1 VSRRAAPQPW
11 RGLARRAAGA
21 ASLDTA
27 RLRLT
32 MGMIAFVAVMGVI
45 ALRLADLSVT
55 GPHDPRR
62 HVAAVA
68 PRAEVVDR
76 RGVTLAGN
84 YRAYALV
91 VRPRQLVKS
100 PDYLAPRIAAL
111 TGQDSAQV
119 LAQLTHPSSFR
130 YIARRVRPAVAQAV
144 ANLGEPGIELHREPD
159 RLYPN
164 LMLAA
169 HTVGF
174 ASIDGEGQAGVER
187 ALDTALKAPAG
198 GEVALSIDA
207 RVQSALEVALA
218 DGMDRFQAIGASG
231 IIMDVRTGEVLAIAS
246 LPSFNP
252 NSVADFDPAAR
263 FNRATQGVYEL
274 GSTFKA
280 FTIAMALETGAST
293 PDELH
298 DARTPIR
305 IGRFTINDSK
315 PRRAPVTLGEVLAYS
330 SNVATGR
337 LADRMG
343 PKVQRDHFRALGLLD
358 PLPIEL
364 PERGRP
370 LYPAQNSRV
379 TMLTMSY
386 GHGIAVTPLHLA
398 AGYAALVN
406 GGIWH
411 PPTLM
416 RQPQGREPP
425 GRRVFSEETSRT
437 INAMLRL
444 TVQKGTGK
452 KAEAVGYRVGGKTG
466 TAEKP
471 EAGGYNRKSLITTFA
486 AAFPMDAP
494 RYVVVVTLD
503 EPKPTRE
510 TFGQASAAWNAAP
523 LVRQVVERSAPLLGV
538 APEPERDLDTAWL
551 LPRPPASASATATAA
566 ASGPAPATPRASA
579 TPDRAG

>member
-1 VSRRAAPQPW
+1 
-11 RGLARRAAGA
+11 
-21 ASLDTA
+21 
-27 RLRLT
+27 
-32 MGMIAFVAVMGVI
+32 
-45 ALRLADLSVT
+45 
-55 GPHDPRR
+55 
-62 HVAAVA
+62 
-68 PRAEVVDR
+68 
-76 RGVTLAGN
+76 
-84 YRAYALV
+84 
-91 VRPRQLVKS
+91 
-100 PDYLAPRIAAL
+100 
-111 TGQDSAQV
+111 
-119 LAQLTHPSSFR
+119 
-130 YIARRVRPAVAQAV
+130 
-144 ANLGEPGIELHREPD
+144 
-159 RLYPN
+159 
-164 LMLAA
+164 
-169 HTVGF
+169 
-174 ASIDGEGQAGVER
+174 
-187 ALDTALKAPAG
+187 
-198 GEVALSIDA
+198 
-207 RVQSALEVALA
+207 
-218 DGMDRFQAIGASG
+218 
-231 IIMDVRTGEVLAIAS
+231 
-246 LPSFNP
+246 
-252 NSVADFDPAAR
+252 
-263 FNRATQGVYEL
+263 
-274 GSTFKA
+274 
-280 FTIAMALETGAST
+280 
-293 PDELH
+293 
-298 DARTPIR
+298 
-305 IGRFTINDSK
+305 
-315 PRRAPVTLGEVLAYS
+315 
-330 SNVATGR
+330 
-337 LADRMG
+337 
-343 PKVQRDHFRALGLLD
+343 
-358 PLPIEL
+358 
-364 PERGRP
+364 
-370 LYPAQNSRV
+370 
-379 TMLTMSY
+379 MSY